1 MIRFIGRKTAAKNV
15 RYWTESLSLIA
26 FRAISLAN
34 SPLRNSISRM
44 ICTHLAAKK
53 RNAHNVQDTLKLAFQ
68 KIGVTFDLTHDFREI
83 PHLRLELRMAHSR
96 SECFNN
102 HYSSTELIHGLFS
115 LSDSKAV

>member
-1 MIRFIGRKTAAKNV
+1 MIRFIGRKTAAKYV

-34 SPLRNSISRM
+34 SPLRNSISLM
-44 ICTHLAAKK
+44 ICTRLAEKK

-68 KIGVTFDLTHDFREI
+68 KLGVNFNLTHDFCEI
-83 PHLRLELRMAHSR
+83 PHLRLELCMAHSLR
-96 SECFNN
+96 EFFNN
-102 HYSSTELIHGLFS
+102 HYSPTELIHGLFS